1 MGYPPDACYK
11 VARAH
16 QGHTG
21 CLSCWNHKAF
31 QTATCVDSFFAAM
44 ILVRATGIEMNRQE
58 QWRATPKSVFELA
71 TTENRDLHLAVMSVF
86 ADRELTDPA
95 LTLEDLLSA
104 LPQQAPDLRVDDAS
118 LRRSLDQLVE
128 WKLLDESRNESATYR
143 TPEEFQRRNLQWSL
157 TAHGQ
162 TAVAILD
169 EAARFL
175 AAVASL
181 QPAAI
186 DSLAQSIA
194 RVVRLAADPLSD
206 SAIIHVELQQAEHH
220 HQSLVDNVRRFQSQL
235 SHLLSDPTLDDAVMA
250 QARDAIIE
258 YLTRYIHDAEQ
269 PAARAAEALRHFHEL
284 GDAFVLERALA
295 GANLAPD
302 PVRGDPRPRWLE
314 ERMRRLAALD
324 EWFLRTVD
332 GSPPRIARLRA
343 RGRDWVL
350 HFLRVMELRRAH
362 RRRSASIIDD
372 FTAIARAFAGCM
384 DDQEATRL
392 FVAAFELHGA
402 RHHTLAYD
410 DVEALDPATPAAG
423 NPAIDLTSTLRV
435 QSTMRPR
442 TRERP
447 VGDPREQRARAAAE
461 QASRLQRTAA
471 MRAAILTDGT
481 VHLSSYGRLEYE
493 QFRDLVDL
501 LCAALTAL
509 PLADGTR
516 QCFSSD
522 GQVEVIVYPPD
533 TYRTC
538 CLSTDAGTLT
548 APDFRLSVRLRG
560 VDIATGTAS
569 VGSAAAVDA
578 H

>member
-1 MGYPPDACYK
+1 M
-11 VARAH
+11 V
-16 QGHTG
+16 
-21 CLSCWNHKAF
+21 
-31 QTATCVDSFFAAM
+31 
-44 ILVRATGIEMNRQE
+44 RQE
-58 QWRATPKSVFELA
+58 RWRATPKSVFQVA
-71 TTENRDLHLAVMSVF
+71 TAENRDLHLAVLSLF
-86 ADRELTDPA
+86 AERELTDPA
-95 LTLEDLLSA
+95 LTLEDILAA
-104 LPQQAPDLRVDDAS
+104 LPHQASDLQVDEAGI
-118 LRRSLDQLVE
+118 RRSLDQLVE
-128 WKLLDESRNESATYR
+128 WGLLDESRNEAATYR

-162 TAVAILD
+162 TSVALLD

-194 RVVRLAADPLSD
+194 RVVRLSSDPASD
-206 SAIIHVELQQAEHH
+206 NAIIHVELQQAEHH

-269 PAARAAEALRHFHEL
+269 PAARAAEALRQLHEL
-284 GDAFVLERALA
+284 GDAFVLERALS

-302 PVRGDPRPRWLE
+302 PVLGDPGPRWLE
-314 ERMRRLAALD
+314 ERTRRLAALD
-324 EWFLRTVD
+324 EWFLRTAD
-332 GSPPRIARLRA
+332 GSLPRMARLRS

-372 FTAIARAFAGCM
+372 FTTIARAFAACT
-384 DDQEATRL
+384 DDDEAARL
-392 FVAAFELHGA
+392 FTAAFHLHGA
-402 RHHTLAYD
+402 RHHTIAYD
-410 DVEALDPATPAAG
+410 DIETLDPATPAAN
-423 NPAIDLTSTLRV
+423 NPMIELTSTLRV
-435 QSTMRPR
+435 QVITRQR
-442 TRERP
+442 ARERP
-447 VGDPREQRARAAAE
+447 VADPREQRARAAAA
-461 QASRLQRTAA
+461 QAETLQRTAA
-471 MRAAILTDGT
+471 MRTAIVTDGT
-481 VHLSSYGRLEYE
+481 IHLSSYGRLEYE

-509 PLADGTR
+509 PSPDGSR
-516 QCFSSD
+516 QCFSND
-522 GQVEVIVYPPD
+522 GQVEVIVHPLATP
-533 TYRTC
+533 RTC
-538 CLSTDAGTLT
+538 CLETDAGVLT

-560 VDIATGTAS
+560 IDIATGLVTRRSFA
-569 VGSAAAVDA
+569 GST

>member
-1 MGYPPDACYK
+1 
-11 VARAH
+11 
-16 QGHTG
+16 
-21 CLSCWNHKAF
+21 
-31 QTATCVDSFFAAM
+31 M
-44 ILVRATGIEMNRQE
+44 IRQE
-58 QWRATPKSVFELA
+58 RWRATPKSVFQVA
-71 TTENRDLHLAVMSVF
+71 TAENRDLHLAMLSLF
-86 ADRELTDPA
+86 AERELTDPA
-95 LTLEDLLSA
+95 LTLEDILVA
-104 LPQQAPDLRVDDAS
+104 LPREAPDLQVDEAGI
-118 LRRSLDQLVE
+118 RRSLDQLVE
-128 WKLLDESRNESATYR
+128 WGLLDESRNEAATYR

-162 TAVAILD
+162 TAVALLD

-194 RVVRLAADPLSD
+194 RVVRLASDPTSD
-206 SAIIHVELQQAEHH
+206 TAIIHIELQQAEHH

-269 PAARAAEALRHFHEL
+269 PAARAAEALRQLHEL

-302 PVRGDPRPRWLE
+302 PVLGDPGPRWLE
-314 ERMRRLAALD
+314 ERTRRLAALD

-332 GSPPRIARLRA
+332 GSLPRMARLRS

-372 FTAIARAFAGCM
+372 FTTIARAFSACA
-384 DDQEATRL
+384 DDDEATRL
-392 FVAAFELHGA
+392 FTAAFQLHGA

-410 DVEALDPATPAAG
+410 DVDALDPATTAAK
-423 NPAIDLTSTLRV
+423 NPAIELTSTLRV
-435 QSTMRPR
+435 QATTRQR
-442 TRERP
+442 ARERP
-447 VGDPREQRARAAAE
+447 VVDPREQRARAAAE
-461 QASRLQRTAA
+461 QAETLRRTAA
-471 MRAAILTDGT
+471 MRSAIVTDGT
-481 VHLSSYGRLEYE
+481 VRLSSYGRLDYE

-509 PLADGTR
+509 PLPDGSR

-522 GQVEVIVYPPD
+522 GQVEVIVHPLD
-533 TYRTC
+533 TPRTC
-538 CLSTDAGTLT
+538 CLETDAGALT

-560 VDIATGTAS
+560 IDIATGAATRN
-569 VGSAAAVDA
+569 SAAGGGANQGPRS
-578 H
+578 